1 MFPLARP
8 PVCRRALAELFQ
20 NLPLPLPLP
29 NVGGGHYRSQDRAE
43 TLQCKQPLIYKQ
55 AAFTGP

>member
-20 NLPLPLPLP
+20 NLPLPS
-29 NVGGGHYRSQDRAE
+29 VDGYYRSQNRAE

-55 AAFTGP
+55 AVFTGP